1 MSNSI
6 IDISNTI
13 VISLTSAGAALG
25 QPNINTAA
33 LFTQEAPSGWAGGQ
47 TYGVYKT
54 ASAVATDFGANSSA
68 AAMATDFFS
77 QSPNPLLTSGY
88 LLIIPRLHPSA
99 WETVRAA
106 IIRMKDVVF
115 FYGILMDEELGTSDA
130 SEFAALAAYCES
142 IGKTLFYASSAIT
155 DLLPNSVLD
164 LVRQAVQ
171 HHTRCFY
178 YGNALLN
185 GAAVQQT
192 QRFAAAYAGRALSVD
207 FTGSKTATTMH
218 LKQLVNITPD
228 TTLNQTYLTQAQTAG
243 VDVYINESGYSC
255 LFTSGANVFFD
266 EVYNKDW
273 LKFALQTNG
282 FNYLA
287 PSNTKIPQTEE
298 GMAGLKDAYR
308 KAAVLA
314 VKNGVA
320 APGSWTASDTFGD
333 PVSLRK
339 NITDIGY
346 YIYSSPVADQSA
358 SDRADRKAPLIQIA
372 IKLAGAIHSS
382 SVLVVVNE

>member
-13 VISLTSAGAALG
+13 VISLTSAGAVLG

-33 LFTQEAPSGWAGGQ
+33 IFTQEAPSGWAGGQ

-68 AAMATDFFS
+68 AAMAADFFS

-88 LLIIPRLHPSA
+88 LLIIPRLHPAA
-99 WETVRAA
+99 WETVREA

-130 SEFAALAAYCES
+130 SEFAALATYCES
-142 IGKTLFYASSAIT
+142 VGKTLFYASSAIA
-155 DLLPNSVLD
+155 DLLPGSVLD
-164 LVRQAVQ
+164 LVRQAIQ

-178 YGNALLN
+178 YGNAILN

-228 TTLNQTYLTQAQTAG
+228 TTLNDTYLAQAQAAG

-287 PSNTKIPQTEE
+287 GSNTKIPQTEE

-308 KAAVLA
+308 KAALLA

-358 SDRADRKAPLIQIA
+358 ADRADRKAPLIQIA

>member
-13 VISLTSAGAALG
+13 NISIVSAGAALG

-33 LFTQEAPSGWAGGQ
+33 LFSQEAPSGWAGGQ
-47 TYGVYKT
+47 TYGVYET

-68 AAMATDFFS
+68 AAMAADFFS

-88 LLIIPRLHPSA
+88 LLIIPRLHPAA
-99 WETVRAA
+99 WETVREA

-115 FYGILMDEELGTSDA
+115 FYGVLMDEELGTSDA
-130 SEFAALAAYCES
+130 SEFAALATYCES
-142 IGKTLFYASSAIT
+142 VGKTLFYASSAIT
-155 DLLPNSVLD
+155 DLLPGSVLD
-164 LVRQAVQ
+164 LVRQAIQ

-178 YGNALLN
+178 YGNAILN

-207 FTGSKTATTMH
+207 FTGNRTATTLH

-228 TTLNQTYLTQAQTAG
+228 TTLNDTYLAQAQAAG
-243 VDVYINESGYSC
+243 VDVYVNESGYSC
-255 LFTSGANVFFD
+255 LFTSGTNMFFD
-266 EVYNKDW
+266 EVYNEDW
-273 LKFALQTNG
+273 IKFSMQTNG

-287 PSNTKIPQTEE
+287 GTNTKIPQTEE
-298 GMAGLKDAYR
+298 GMTGLKDAYT
-308 KAAVLA
+308 KTAVQG
-314 VKNGVA
+314 VKNGVL
-320 APGSWTASDTFGD
+320 APGEWTSPDTFGD

-339 NITDIGY
+339 NIRDLGY
-346 YIYSSPVADQSA
+346 YRYSEPVANQSSA
-358 SDRADRKAPLIQIA
+358 DRADRKAPLIQFA
-372 IKLAGAIHSS
+372 FKYAGAIHKSG
-382 SVLVVVNE
+382 VIVAVNE

>member
-1 MSNSI
+1 
-6 IDISNTI
+6 
-13 VISLTSAGAALG
+13 
-25 QPNINTAA
+25 
-33 LFTQEAPSGWAGGQ
+33 
-47 TYGVYKT
+47 
-54 ASAVATDFGANSSA
+54 
-68 AAMATDFFS
+68 
-77 QSPNPLLTSGY
+77 
-88 LLIIPRLHPSA
+88 
-99 WETVRAA
+99 
-106 IIRMKDVVF
+106 
-115 FYGILMDEELGTSDA
+115 
-130 SEFAALAAYCES
+130 
-142 IGKTLFYASSAIT
+142 
-155 DLLPNSVLD
+155 
-164 LVRQAVQ
+164 VRQAKQ
-171 HHTRCFY
+171 NHTRCFY
-178 YGNALLN
+178 YGNPLLN

-228 TTLNQTYLTQAQTAG
+228 TTLNQTYLTQAQVAG
-243 VDVYINESGYSC
+243 VDVYVNESGYPC

-287 PSNTKIPQTEE
+287 GSNSKIPQTED

-308 KAAVLA
+308 KAAALA

-333 PVSLRK
+333 PVSLKK
-339 NITDIGY
+339 NIADIGY
-346 YIYSSPVADQSA
+346 YIYSTPVADQSSA
-358 SDRADRKAPLIQIA
+358 DRADRKAPLIQIA
-372 IKLAGAIHSS
+372 LKLAGAIHSS

>member
-68 AAMATDFFS
+68 AAMAADFFS
-77 QSPNPLLTSGY
+77 QSPNPLLTAGY
-88 LLIIPRLHPSA
+88 LLVIPRLNPGPL
-99 WETVRAA
+99 ETVRAA
-106 IIRMKDVVF
+106 ILRMKDVVF
-115 FYGILMDEELGTSDA
+115 FYGILMDGELGTSDA
-130 SEFAALAAYCES
+130 SEFAQLSAYCES

-155 DLLPNSVLD
+155 DLLPGSVLD
-164 LVRQAVQ
+164 LVRQAKQ
-171 HHTRCFY
+171 NHTRCFY
-178 YGNALLN
+178 YGNPLLN
-185 GAAVQQT
+185 GASVQQT

-207 FTGSKTATTMH
+207 FTGSRTATTMH

-243 VDVYINESGYSC
+243 VDVYVNESGYSC

-287 PSNTKIPQTEE
+287 GSNTKIPQTEE

-333 PVSLRK
+333 PVSLKK

-346 YIYSSPVADQSA
+346 YIYSSPVAEQSSA
-358 SDRADRKAPLIQIA
+358 DRADRKAPLIQIA

>member
-1 MSNSI
+1 MPNSI

-33 LFTQEAPSGWAGGQ
+33 LFTQEPPSGWAGGQ

-88 LLIIPRLHPSA
+88 LLVIPRLTVPGL
-99 WETVRAA
+99 ETVRAA
-106 IIRMKDVVF
+106 ILRMKDVVF

-130 SEFAALAAYCES
+130 SEFAQLAAYCES
-142 IGKTLFYASSAIT
+142 IDKTLFYASSAIT

-164 LVRQAVQ
+164 LVRQAEQ
-171 HHTRCFY
+171 NHARCFY

-207 FTGSKTATTMH
+207 FTGSRTATTMH
-218 LKQLVNITPD
+218 LKQLANITPD
-228 TTLNQTYLTQAQTAG
+228 TTLNQTYLTQAQAAG

-287 PSNTKIPQTEE
+287 GSNTKIPQTEE

-346 YIYSSPVADQSA
+346 YIYSPPVADQSA
-358 SDRADRKAPLIQIA
+358 SDRASRTAPLVQIA

>member
-13 VISLTSAGAALG
+13 VISLTSAGAVLG

-33 LFTQEAPSGWAGGQ
+33 IFTQEAPSGWAGGQ

-68 AAMATDFFS
+68 AAMAADFFS

-88 LLIIPRLHPSA
+88 LLIIPRLHPAA
-99 WETVRAA
+99 WETVREA

-130 SEFAALAAYCES
+130 SEFSALATYCES

-155 DLLPNSVLD
+155 DLLPGSVLD
-164 LVRQAVQ
+164 LVRQAIQ
-171 HHTRCFY
+171 NHTRCFY
-178 YGNALLN
+178 YGNAILN

-218 LKQLVNITPD
+218 LKQLANITPD

-287 PSNTKIPQTEE
+287 GSNTKIPQTEE

-358 SDRADRKAPLIQIA
+358 ADRADRKAPLIQIA
-372 IKLAGAIHSS
+372 LKLAGAIHSS